1 MGALEQRLSEESA
14 APSALLLPI
23 PADGGDGG
31 EGDPMAKLKTD
42 IAKAKGRPV
51 FLKTTRAFAEG
62 PASAPQRDWQQSRIG
77 ANPPEV
83 LVNLRKE
90 SILSVMSACQVP
102 ISLITDADGTSQREA
117 WRRFVMGSIEPLSQ
131 RMAEELSRKL
141 DLPSLDFKFRSLW
154 ASDLIGRTQAFQR
167 LVQGGMGIQEAVSA
181 AGIMAE

>member
-1 MGALEQRLSEESA
+1 MGALEQRLGEESA

-23 PADGGDGG
+23 PVDGGSG
-31 EGDPMAKLKTD
+31 EDGDPLANLKTD

-51 FLKTTRAFAEG
+51 LLKTTGGFGEG
-62 PASAPQRDWQQSRIG
+62 SGSAPQRDWQQSRIG

-90 SILSVMSACQVP
+90 STLSVMSACQVP

-117 WRRFVMGSIEPLSQ
+117 WRRFVMGSVEPLSQ

-141 DLPSLDFKFRSLW
+141 DLPSLDFRFRSLW

>member
-1 MGALEQRLSEESA
+1 
-14 APSALLLPI
+14 
-23 PADGGDGG
+23 
-31 EGDPMAKLKTD
+31 MANLKTD
-42 IAKAKGRPV
+42 IASAKGRPIL
-51 FLKTTRAFAEG
+51 LKTTSGGFAEG

-90 SILSVMSACQVP
+90 STLSVMSACQVP

-117 WRRFVMGSIEPLSQ
+117 WRRFVMGAIEPLSQ
-131 RMAEELSRKL
+131 RMGEELSRKL
-141 DLPSLDFKFRSLW
+141 ELPSLDFKFRSLW

-167 LVQGGMGIQEAVSA
+167 LVQSGMGISEAVAA